1 MTKKEIQKELE
12 QTTTSLFTKGYQVSV
27 AKSFVFSIG
36 ENEDDAASK
45 LITEIK
51 ANLKHGSTYPLV
63 FEEVAKVDRIRK
75 QKKKEEKE
83 EELED
88 DEPIGLAGLLPQN
101 LDQ

>member
-63 FEEVAKVDRIRK
+63 FE
-75 QKKKEEKE
+75 
-83 EELED
+83 
-88 DEPIGLAGLLPQN
+88 
-101 LDQ
+101 